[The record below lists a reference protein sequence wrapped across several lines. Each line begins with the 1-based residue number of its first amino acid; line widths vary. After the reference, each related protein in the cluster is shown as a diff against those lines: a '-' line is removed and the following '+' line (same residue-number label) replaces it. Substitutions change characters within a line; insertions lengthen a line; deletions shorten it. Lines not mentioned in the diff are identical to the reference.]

1 MACAARAFG
10 KQGLDADHESIMN
23 QTSRE
28 RAAMTIEAK
37 ARRSGVCCKEGAR
50 AIEALAAMRCE
61 MKRGRMMGTMAQER
75 RCRWEA

>member
-1 MACAARAFG
+1 MRIHAIG

-50 AIEALAAMRCE
+50 AIEALAAKRCE
-61 MKRGRMMGTMAQER
+61 MKRGKMMGMMTQER